1 MPRTVLIAAHV
12 AWPTGILV
20 LRLITRVR
28 RRCLAAAGVG
38 WLAAVVVATT
48 APPTSRALPVGLV
61 LGAGIA
67 IGGCFATARGVTFTW
82 EQQQTYWAYDGK
94 IPPGDR
100 LVEVLTGL
108 VGLIG
113 VIALA

>member
-1 MPRTVLIAAHV
+1 MHV
-12 AWPTGILV
+12 AWPAAILL

-28 RRCLAAAGVG
+28 RRRLAAAGIG

-48 APPTSRALPVGLV
+48 TTPTSRVLPIGLI

-67 IGGCFATARGVTFTW
+67 LGGCLATARGVTFTW
-82 EQQQTYWAYDGK
+82 AQQQTYWAYDGK